1 MKIFKVKVKLKS
13 GYMLPA
19 AMAMVAVMV
28 IITSSLLSNSDFA
41 IQSEYKEDNRVRANS
56 LARTGLEN
64 ITFLLRNLASQS
76 ENMDTLCAYLPRVAG
91 VGNCD
96 SSANTM
102 QPAVANFATDPFSDW
117 IQLATE
123 TDLDNLT
130 DDESDANACGISGS
144 YSGKDSW
151 PADLIRNLATTFYIP
166 GSDAP
171 GGGNISRSQALL
183 QSINL
188 GIIPDDQLDPAN
200 GGFTLEAWT
209 YLTDDDYL
217 PNAFWPR
224 LFDLGNPSTPNTD
237 NSNIVLA
244 WRGNTSRLSFQYY
257 KPTGDSTGRPSGYN
271 RSRAMIGFTGDEG
284 ILFPARIWVHAFVTV
299 DSDMIRMGITCNND
313 TMARGVNDTW
323 LASDG
328 PNTSANARTS
338 LPSEC
343 NNGSPIILEFANPT
357 GDLNNRSIVP
367 TGVDTNGWTTWTEN
381 PTRPNNGVPYTSNFL
396 GRSNWEQDSFTQGYF
411 HNARIWQRALT
422 EEEIQDNIENDL
434 NGIPITLSSP
444 GGSSAILSNPFLK
457 RSTRMSPRYDHG
469 SHFLRY
475 FTVMDNENP
484 NNIANSAFPFT
495 FRVMSCAWSK
505 SDQTKSVATFSS
517 TLRYGV
523 TEDGRGIITNV
534 KRY

>member
-1 MKIFKVKVKLKS
+1 MKTFKRNLKS

-19 AMAMVAVMV
+19 AMAMVAIMV
-28 IITSSLLSNSDFA
+28 IITTSLLKNTDFA
-41 IQSEYKEDNRVRANS
+41 IESEYKEYNRIKSNS

-76 ENMDTLCAYLPRVAG
+76 ENMSTLCSYLPRIG
-91 VGNCD
+91 GIGNCD
-96 SSANTM
+96 SSSNEMDPDYADYS
-102 QPAVANFATDPFSDW
+102 TDPFSDW
-117 IQLATE
+117 IELAVE
-123 TDLDNLT
+123 TDFDNLSE
-130 DDESDANACGISGS
+130 DEEDANACGISGS

-171 GGGNISRSQALL
+171 GGGNIARSQALL

-188 GIIPDDQLDPAN
+188 GIIPDNQLDPAN

-209 YLTDDDYL
+209 YLTDDNYL
-217 PNAFWPR
+217 SNAFWPR
-224 LFDLGNPSTPNTD
+224 IFDLGNPSTPNTD
-237 NSNIVLA
+237 NTNIVLA
-244 WRGNTSRLSFQYY
+244 WRGNTKRLSFQYY
-257 KPTGDSTGRPSGYN
+257 KPTGDSTGRPPGYN

-284 ILFPARIWVHAFVTV
+284 ILFPARIWVHSFVTV
-299 DSDMIRMGITCNND
+299 EKDMIRMGITCNND
-313 TMARGVNDTW
+313 SMARGVDDAW

-343 NNGSPIILEFANPT
+343 NNGNPVVLEFANPT
-357 GDLNNRSIVP
+357 GDRDNRKIVP
-367 TGVDTNGWTTWTEN
+367 TAEDGNGWTTWTEN

-411 HNARIWQRALT
+411 HNARVWQRALT
-422 EEEIQDNIENDL
+422 EDEIEENIENDL
-434 NGIPITLSSP
+434 SGVSLTISSA
-444 GGSSAILSNPFLK
+444 GGSSAILTNSFLK

-469 SHFLRY
+469 THFLRY

-484 NNIANSAFPFT
+484 NNIANSSFPFT

-505 SDQTKSVATFSS
+505 SEQTQSISTFSS

>member
-1 MKIFKVKVKLKS
+1 MKTSKKKLKS

-41 IQSEYKEDNRVRANS
+41 IQSEYKEDNRVRANA

-76 ENMDTLCAYLPRVAG
+76 ENMSMLCAFLPRVGG
-91 VGNCD
+91 VGDCD
-96 SSANTM
+96 SDSNTLT
-102 QPAVANFATDPFSDW
+102 PAIASYSSEPFSDW
-117 IQLATE
+117 IQLDQD
-123 TDLDNLT
+123 TDFDNLN
-130 DDESDANACGISGS
+130 DDENDANACGISGS
-144 YSGKDSW
+144 YTGKDSW
-151 PADLIRNLATTFYIP
+151 PADLIRNLATTFFIP
-166 GSDAP
+166 GSDDP
-171 GGGNISRSQALL
+171 GGGNIARSQALL

-188 GIIPDDQLDPAN
+188 GFIPDDQLDPGN

-209 YLTDDDYL
+209 YLTDDNYL
-217 PNAFWPR
+217 GDAHWPR
-224 LFDLGNPSTPNTD
+224 IFDLGNPTPTNNQG
-237 NSNIVLA
+237 NSNILLA
-244 WRGNTSRLSFQYY
+244 WQSDSGNLVSHYFQ
-257 KPTGDSTGRPSGYN
+257 PTGNGLCNCPNDNNNKARIDGSN
-271 RSRAMIGFTGDEG
+271 G
-284 ILFPARIWVHAFVTV
+284 IPFPARIWVHSFLTV
-299 DSDMIRMGITCNND
+299 ERNMMRMGMTCNND
-313 TMARGVNDTW
+313 SMARGVNDTW

-338 LPSEC
+338 LPSQC
-343 NNGSPIILEFANPT
+343 NNGNTIVREFANPT
-357 GDLNNRSIVP
+357 DAEGKSIVP
-367 TGVDTNGWTTWTEN
+367 TALDTNGWTTWTEN
-381 PTRPNNGVPYTSNFL
+381 PTRPNNAVPYTSNFL

-422 EEEIQDNIENDL
+422 EDEIQENIENDL
-434 NGIPITLSSP
+434 DGIPLTTVTP
-444 GGSSAILSNPFLK
+444 GGSSAILSNQFLK

-475 FTVMDNENP
+475 FTVMDNDNP
-484 NNIANSAFPFT
+484 NNIANSSFPYT

-505 SDQTKSVATFSS
+505 SDQAKSVATFSS

-523 TEDGRGIITNV
+523 TDDGRGIITNV

>member
-1 MKIFKVKVKLKS
+1 MKIFKAKLKS

-41 IQSEYKEDNRVRANS
+41 IQSEYKEDNRVKANS

-76 ENMDTLCAYLPRVAG
+76 ENMETLCAYIPRVAG

-96 SSANTM
+96 STANTM
-102 QPAVANFATDPFSDW
+102 QPAVADFATDPFSDW
-117 IQLATE
+117 IQLTTE
-123 TDLDNLT
+123 TDFDNLT

-144 YSGKDSW
+144 YTGKDSW

-188 GIIPDDQLDPAN
+188 GIFPDDQLDPGN
-200 GGFTLEAWT
+200 GGFTLESWV

-217 PNAFWPR
+217 ANAFWPR
-224 LFDLGNPSTPNTD
+224 IFDLGNPSSPNTD
-237 NSNIVLA
+237 NSNIVFA
-244 WRGNTSRLSFQYY
+244 WVGNTGNLAADYY
-257 KPTGDSTGRPSGYN
+257 KPSGGADGKPAGYQ
-271 RSRAMIGFTGDEG
+271 RSRARLRDGGDDDG
-284 ILFPARIWVHAFVTV
+284 IPFPARIWVHAFLTV
-299 DSDMIRMGITCNND
+299 ERDMMRIGVTCNND
-313 TMARGVNDTW
+313 SMARGVNDTW

-338 LPSEC
+338 LPSQC
-343 NNGSPIILEFANPT
+343 NNGNTIYMEMANPT
-357 GDLNNRSIVP
+357 GDLNGKRIVP
-367 TGVDTNGWTTWTEN
+367 TALDTDGWVTWTEN
-381 PTRPNNGVPYTSNFL
+381 PTRPNNAIPYTSNFL

-422 EEEIQDNIENDL
+422 KDEIEENIGNDL

-475 FTVMDNENP
+475 FTVMDSENP
-484 NNIANSAFPFT
+484 NNIANSAFPYT